1 MISYRHTAY
10 LSLGSND
17 GNSLQILTD
26 AISNIAAAC
35 GSVSAQS
42 GVYRTAAWGVT
53 EQPDFFNMA
62 ISLST
67 NLEPEALLFTL
78 QQIEKQHNRRRT
90 TKWGQRTLDIDILF
104 YDDIDLSLQ
113 DLIIPHPFLHQR
125 AFVLVPLA
133 TIAPKYMHPVL
144 HLTIEQLLERCND
157 TLEVKRIE

>member
-26 AISNIAAAC
+26 AISNIAATCCDVLAI
-35 GSVSAQS
+35 SA
-42 GVYRTAAWGVT
+42 VYRTAAWGVT